1 LFSNLISGWQFSRCT
16 IFIAEYG
23 GTYCRL
29 FVLYYIK
36 VLEAYYEKMQR
47 GNFWI
52 CKMQLAF
59 TLLMLPWCSF
69 FSWSTLYIQNAHQ
82 VLLVWAKQLEGRNHQ
97 VIKKTQNVLTCV
109 FWFIIIVWPVFWNV
123 DVQSKYS
130 KALEKTKM
138 LLFITNSIL

>member
-1 LFSNLISGWQFSRCT
+1 MFSNLISGWLFSLYH
-16 IFIAEYG
+16 FH
-23 GTYCRL
+23 CRIWGNL
-29 FVLYYIK
+29 LSFV
-36 VLEAYYEKMQR
+36 R
-47 GNFWI
+47 
-52 CKMQLAF
+52 
-59 TLLMLPWCSF
+59 TLLHQSSRSLLWENATWKLLDMWNAVGFYSYNSTLMFF